1 MKNLYVPQQHQEHD
15 LQTVRPSVRALAA
28 RALLD
33 ADNIPR
39 FETEADLEVFLH
51 SSNLPFALDAY
62 IREQNR
68 RLL

>member
-1 MKNLYVPQQHQEHD
+1 MPNKSNQFPELA
-15 LQTVRPSVRALAA
+15 LQPVRSSVRAIAA

-33 ADNIPR
+33 ADNTPR
-39 FETEADLEVFLH
+39 FETEADLETFLH

-68 RLL
+68 KLI